1 MQTRANA
8 VEITHDALGI
18 KPEIEQA
25 FLKIVALTD
34 RDDEAHISSCRLT
47 VIENRFSWIG
57 VDTEQ
62 PALAGYPVCEE
73 AGQNKSGCAGKWIYI
88 DIRLNDFIRSEGFCD
103 QDRVSTASLRIN
115 GKKGRNQWIACP
127 VLAYPVDSHTH

>member
-1 MQTRANA
+1 
-8 VEITHDALGI
+8 
-18 KPEIEQA
+18 
-25 FLKIVALTD
+25 
-34 RDDEAHISSCRLT
+34 
-47 VIENRFSWIG
+47 

-88 DIRLNDFIRSEGFCD
+88 DIRLNDFIRSERFCD

-127 VLAYPVDSHTH
+127 VHEPRRRSVMLGQPERIPVIEWLG